1 MDNLAA
7 ARSQMG
13 ISLAFHIIFA
23 VIGVA
28 LPLMMTIA
36 EWRFRATGDAAY
48 LLLAKRWARGTT
60 ILFAVGAVSG
70 TVLSFELGLLWPQFM
85 QYAGAVIGMPFST
98 SQNLH
103 FALMT
108 KPFVPARTIRTSRIA
123 ARDHVSIL
131 VLPRL
136 PPSSLRVCPDRPE
149 TLSGARR

>member
-60 ILFAVGAVSG
+60 ILFALGAVSG
-70 TVLSFELGLLWPQFM
+70 TVLSFELGLLWPRFM
-85 QYAGAVIGMPFST
+85 QYAGAIIGMPFS
-98 SQNLH
+98 LEG
-103 FALMT
+103 FAFFTEAIFLGVYLYGWDRVG
-108 KPFVPARTIRTSRIA
+108 PRAP
-123 ARDHVSIL
+123 L
-131 VLPRL
+131 VAG
-136 PPSSLRVCPDRPE
+136 VIVAV
-149 TLSGARR
+149 SGAVSGIFVVIANAWMNTPAG